1 MGLFD
6 HVSITTLFIGA
17 GLIYSISRL
26 SKIGSREPHLPPGP
40 PTHPI
45 IGNLAIIPT
54 KKVYLTF
61 MKWAKTYGDVFSLKI
76 GSQTL
81 IIVSS
86 FEAANEILER
96 NAAVTSDRAP
106 FAPALRF
113 GPTGNIA
120 LTPYGPGW
128 KKMKKARSA
137 VSVMFST
144 VGGVRIPFTSSPLRD
159 KFFHIYHLI
168 NEVTEP
174 GHTPPVDL
182 IPILNYL
189 PDRFAM
195 NWKARCDAIR
205 QQLDDVLHV
214 MVTGVEQRL
223 REGRSV
229 GCHLELM
236 LQNAEEWQFDRPHLL
251 GTVVGLILAGAIS
264 SASHLHWIVLLA
276 SANPDVQRKLHEE
289 LDRVVGDERSPTM
302 EDLPH
307 LPYLN
312 AFIKEVHRF
321 RPNVPLNLP
330 HLVQEDIWY
339 EGKLIPKGSQVL
351 FNLWD
356 AFRNPKYY
364 DDPDRFDPD
373 RFIRSPYG
381 TKPGLEN
388 HVNVEALKKI
398 EMSPYGWGKRRCAG
412 MPMAIETGAL
422 SAAHLF
428 WTFEFS
434 GYVDENGVQLK
445 PDVDAYNVGLS
456 SDPLPFKSNIK
467 TRSSH

>member
-1 MGLFD
+1 MLTTSSGLSSSLQHAMGLFD

-61 MKWAKTYGDVFSLKI
+61 MKWAKTYGDIFSLKI

-128 KKMKKARSA
+128 KKMKKAVNESMKPSVRKENHKVLLAELSQMLLDMHEDPENMFHHIQRSA

-174 GHTPPVDL
+174 GHTPP
-182 IPILNYL
+182 
-189 PDRFAM
+189 
-195 NWKARCDAIR
+195 
-205 QQLDDVLHV
+205 
-214 MVTGVEQRL
+214 
-223 REGRSV
+223 
-229 GCHLELM
+229 
-236 LQNAEEWQFDRPHLL
+236 
-251 GTVVGLILAGAIS
+251 
-264 SASHLHWIVLLA
+264 
-276 SANPDVQRKLHEE
+276 
-289 LDRVVGDERSPTM
+289 
-302 EDLPH
+302 
-307 LPYLN
+307 
-312 AFIKEVHRF
+312 
-321 RPNVPLNLP
+321 
-330 HLVQEDIWY
+330 
-339 EGKLIPKGSQVL
+339 
-351 FNLWD
+351 
-356 AFRNPKYY
+356 
-364 DDPDRFDPD
+364 
-373 RFIRSPYG
+373 
-381 TKPGLEN
+381 
-388 HVNVEALKKI
+388 
-398 EMSPYGWGKRRCAG
+398 
-412 MPMAIETGAL
+412 
-422 SAAHLF
+422 
-428 WTFEFS
+428 
-434 GYVDENGVQLK
+434 
-445 PDVDAYNVGLS
+445 
-456 SDPLPFKSNIK
+456 
-467 TRSSH
+467 